1 PSRPAVLRPAG
12 EEELERGESGT
23 FAAPESDYIYL
34 LMPVR
39 LPG

>member
-1 PSRPAVLRPAG
+1 VLLPASDEEPEVLD
-12 EEELERGESGT
+12 SGT
-23 FAAPESDYIYL
+23 FAALSSPYIYL